1 MHHSTKGQTVEMFFS
16 SKHHSQLRE
25 AAGKVF
31 STAGFM
37 PSEATGQQALLPR
50 LPAVMETSAVQTV
63 CRPGILMTESNH
75 LLTEKPKV
83 SPHAQDGGGPVQ
95 VSPSAAGGRSYCRK
109 KLVKSRLKI
118 LPLSSP
124 SSGEDYSVTKT
135 PGRSR
140 AEFLFDQIR
149 HSTPKQTD
157 MDSGVLVEAE
167 LESRQD
173 QEDMEQ
179 EEESGLNSFSLEQ
192 EIFTAD
198 RKRAAPI
205 TEPADGASAQK
216 RKAESKPE
224 GEGPNSAQKEP
235 LAEGAESEPLAEGV
249 ESEPLAEGVE
259 SEPLAEGAES
269 EPLAEGVESEA
280 ELSSGIKAAFKIFKT
295 QLQAHFTGCWQK
307 VEAEVLQSLNE
318 CQQHVSSLLRAV
330 NHHRSLLLQRF
341 ESRVFN
347 QLNQLEQNSTSLN
360 TIETQVLSFFQS
372 EVCSFSSFCDNQQ
385 LRLKSLEDAE
395 MEEKVEEEEL

>member
-1 MHHSTKGQTVEMFFS
+1 
-16 SKHHSQLRE
+16 
-25 AAGKVF
+25 
-31 STAGFM
+31 
-37 PSEATGQQALLPR
+37 
-50 LPAVMETSAVQTV
+50 
-63 CRPGILMTESNH
+63 
-75 LLTEKPKV
+75 
-83 SPHAQDGGGPVQ
+83 
-95 VSPSAAGGRSYCRK
+95 
-109 KLVKSRLKI
+109 
-118 LPLSSP
+118 
-124 SSGEDYSVTKT
+124 
-135 PGRSR
+135 
-140 AEFLFDQIR
+140 
-149 HSTPKQTD
+149 
-157 MDSGVLVEAE
+157 MDSGVLV
-167 LESRQD
+167 
-173 QEDMEQ
+173 EDMEQ
-179 EEESGLNSFSLEQ
+179 EEESGLSSFSLGQ

-224 GEGPNSAQKEP
+224 REGPNSAQKEP
-235 LAEGAESEPLAEGV
+235 LAEGAESEPLAEG
-249 ESEPLAEGVE
+249 A
-259 SEPLAEGAES
+259 
-269 EPLAEGVESEA
+269 ESEA

-295 QLQAHFTGCWQK
+295 QLQEHFTDSWQK

-395 MEEKVEEEEL
+395 MEEKVKEEVKEGEEEEEEL